1 MDGLIRLGR
10 LELNIQWWNDRIWTR
25 CIGIQYSV
33 DGLIRFRL
41 IGMQYSVVRMI
52 GLGGSDLMFNS
63 GNDWIR
69 LIVIQYSVV
78 E

>member
-1 MDGLIRLGR
+1 
-10 LELNIQWWNDRIWTR
+10 
-25 CIGIQYSV
+25 V

-41 IGMQYSVVRMI
+41 IGMQYSVVGMI

-69 LIVIQYSVV
+69 LIVIVYSVV